1 MAAGLFALVIIL
13 ALIAIINLIAS
24 IVLLAA
30 LGRRLPTWAKVL
42 LIIVLV
48 LSALFLVILA
58 AVALFKAI

>member
-13 ALIAIINLIAS
+13 AVIAIINLVAS

-30 LGRRLPTWAKVL
+30 LGRRLPVWAKVL

-48 LSALFLVILA
+48 LSALFLVIFASL
-58 AVALFKAI
+58 VLFKRI